1 MTRGIPLAAHC
12 ALLTLGLLMGLPLCA
27 VASEPYRFPAMV
39 GAAQV
44 EASCQILLAEQ
55 RAAQQRLASWANPTS
70 ASMLV
75 EFDAMQMRYEDTLG
89 PLGLMA
95 AVHPDKAIRDAAD
108 ACDLAYQT
116 FSSAFQQDAAIYER
130 LKQVVAVDNI
140 DQRLQRDLLDAYEDG
155 GVALPAE
162 KQARVRAINSELTR
176 LTQEF
181 ERRVREDKTM
191 VPFTAAEL
199 AGVSPAVWRKA
210 RRDSA
215 GRYLLGLDTPTSD
228 PVIEQA
234 HRAGSRERMWRA
246 LHAKAGADNLATLG
260 QISQLRREFA
270 ALFGFTSYADLVL
283 RRRMALNAARV
294 EAFLGEV
301 KGAVVERERADLAL
315 LRAAKA
321 AQWRL
326 KPAATTIQRWDVRYY
341 NERLRRAR
349 YRVNQ
354 EQFRAHFPPEASLQF
369 VFKLAERLFGV
380 RFVPTPQALWH
391 ADARAF
397 SVVDFA
403 DERPLGTLFVDLYP
417 RADKYDHAAVWSFR
431 NVSMLARREPAAA
444 MVVNFNRRGLSLDE
458 LETLLHEFGH
468 AVHSLLSA
476 PRYVSQGGT
485 NVLLDFVEAPSQ
497 MLEDWVYDPRVLKLF
512 DEVCNTCK
520 PVPPKLLAR
529 ADRARHFAK
538 GIQVSRQHL
547 YASYDLA
554 LHAHDSP
561 EPMALWARME
571 GATPLGHVAGSMF
584 PATFGHVA
592 GGYAAGYYSYL
603 WSLVLAEDLRTA
615 FAADKLDAKVGRRY
629 RDTVLANGG
638 QVAPQDLMQQ
648 FLGRPSDNRAFFKA
662 LNKE

>member
-1 MTRGIPLAAHC
+1 MTQTLGLAIRC
-12 ALLTLGLLMGLPLCA
+12 ALLTLGLLAGPSARATLG
-27 VASEPYRFPAMV
+27 EPYRFPALAS
-39 GAAQV
+39 AAQV
-44 EASCQILLAEQ
+44 EASCQTLLAEQ
-55 RAAQQRLASWANPTS
+55 RAAQQRLALWANPVS
-70 ASMLV
+70 ATMLV
-75 EFDAMQMRYEDTLG
+75 EFDALQRRYEDTLG
-89 PLGLMA
+89 PLALLA
-95 AVHPDKAIRDAAD
+95 AVHPDKSIRDAAD

-116 FSSAFQQDAAIYER
+116 FSSAFLQDAAIYER
-130 LKQVVAVDNI
+130 LKQVVPVDTI

-155 GVALPAE
+155 GVALPADR
-162 KQARVRAINSELTR
+162 QARVRAINSELTR

-181 ERRVREDKTM
+181 ERRVREDKTL

-210 RRDSA
+210 KRDSA

-260 QISQLRREFA
+260 QITQLRREYA

-301 KGAVVERERADLAL
+301 KGAVVERERTDLAV

-321 AQWRL
+321 AQLRL
-326 KPAATTIQRWDVRYY
+326 KPAATTIERWDLRYY

-369 VFKLAERLFGV
+369 VFALAERLFGV
-380 RFVPTPQALWH
+380 RFAATPQALWH

-397 SVVDFA
+397 RVVDGA
-403 DERPLGTLFVDLYP
+403 DQRTLGTLFVDLYP

-431 NVSMLARREPAAA
+431 NVSMLAQREPAAA
-444 MVVNFNRRGLSLDE
+444 LVVNFNRQGLSLDE

-468 AVHSLLSA
+468 ALHNLLSTT
-476 PRYVSQGGT
+476 RYVSQGGT

-512 DEVCNTCK
+512 AEVCKTCK
-520 PVPPKLLAR
+520 PVLPKLLAR

-554 LHAHDSP
+554 LHASDSP
-561 EPMALWARME
+561 EPMALWAHME
-571 GATPLGHVAGSMF
+571 GATPLGFVAGSMF

-615 FAADKLDAKVGRRY
+615 FASDRLDAKVGRRY
-629 RDTVLANGG
+629 RDIVLANGG
-638 QVAPQDLMQQ
+638 QVAPQDLMQR
-648 FLGRPSDNRAFFKA
+648 FLGRPSDNRAFF
-662 LNKE
+662 